1 MTARVWTALIAAA
14 VGTYVIRASFLVV
27 ARRMGEVG
35 PVATAI
41 LRMIPPAA
49 LAGLVLPA
57 LVAPD
62 GAVDLP
68 NPRLVAGIVAAIA
81 GWWSRQTLVT
91 LGAGL
96 GTLLLWE
103 AIAG

>member
-1 MTARVWTALIAAA
+1 MTARVWTALVVAV
-14 VGTYVIRASFLVV
+14 VGTYLIRASFLAV
-27 ARRMGEVG
+27 ARRMGDLG
-35 PVATAI
+35 PVALAV

-62 GAVDLP
+62 GSVDLP
-68 NPRLVAGIVAAIA
+68 NPRLMAGIVAAVA
-81 GWWSRQTLVT
+81 GWWSKQTLVT

-103 AIAG
+103 LVAG